1 MSTYIPLK
9 NLEIYQLSME
19 IGKMI
24 WEVVGNWNYFEKDTI
39 GKQFVRSADSI
50 AANISEGYGR
60 YHFGERKLFCY
71 YSRGSLSETLTWL
84 QKANERSII
93 NQAIH
98 DELFKKLNEL
108 HIKLNIYI
116 KTIKENITSK

>member
-1 MSTYIPLK
+1 MSRYIPL
-9 NLEIYQLSME
+9 NELEIYQLAME
-19 IGKMI
+19 ISKKI
-24 WEVVGNWNYFEKDTI
+24 WEVVSCWNYFEKDTV

-84 QKANERSII
+84 QKVSERDII
-93 NQAIH
+93 NQTTH
-98 DELFKKLNEL
+98 DELFKQLNEL

-116 KTIKENITSK
+116 KSIKDNSNN

>member
-1 MSTYIPLK
+1 MSHYIPLK
-9 NLEIYQLSME
+9 DLEIYQLAMDIS
-19 IGKMI
+19 KKV
-24 WEVVGNWNYFEKDTI
+24 WDLVSYWNYFEKDTV

-84 QKANERSII
+84 QKALERDII
-93 NQAIH
+93 NQATH
-98 DELFKKLNEL
+98 DELLKQLNEL
-108 HIKLNIYI
+108 HMKLNIYI
-116 KTIKENITSK
+116 KSIKNNSN